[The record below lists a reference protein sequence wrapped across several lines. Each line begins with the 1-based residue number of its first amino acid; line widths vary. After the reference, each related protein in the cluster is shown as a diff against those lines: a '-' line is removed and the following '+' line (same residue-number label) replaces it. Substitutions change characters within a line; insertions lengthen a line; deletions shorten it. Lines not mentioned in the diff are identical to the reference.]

1 MSDEKTSD
9 GALVWVRKAVLG
21 TALIGMMVVIPVGIR
36 AAVEGSAALDEA
48 LSTEDVDLRIE
59 RLGHAARW
67 RMPFATHDERA
78 LDALV
83 EIGESHDD
91 EVSLAAYRE
100 ARRALLGTRAWGLSD
115 PARFEMLCER
125 IAVAMAAREEADAS
139 DVGGQGD
146 PYAYH
151 LQLLQKVPG
160 PDPLRAGGAAWAFV
174 GWAVAMVGFVGR
186 GLDDKGKLQP
196 KPATRWGLA
205 AMLLLA
211 LWTVLLATA

>member
-1 MSDEKTSD
+1 MSEENTS
-9 GALVWVRKAVLG
+9 GGTLVWVRKAVLG
-21 TALIGMMVVIPVGIR
+21 GALVGVMVVVPIAIR
-36 AAVEGSAALDEA
+36 ATVEGSAALDEA
-48 LSTEDVDLRIE
+48 LGTDDIDLRIE

-67 RMPFATHDERA
+67 RMPIATHDERA

-83 EIGESHDD
+83 EIGESRDD
-91 EVSLAAYRE
+91 EASLAAYRE

-125 IAVAMAAREEADAS
+125 IATAMAAREEADAS

-174 GWAVAMVGFVGR
+174 AWVVAMVGFVGR

-205 AMLLLA
+205 ALVLLT

>member
-1 MSDEKTSD
+1 MSRENTTGGTLAWVRRVVLS
-9 GALVWVRKAVLG
+9 GALACTMIIVPM
-21 TALIGMMVVIPVGIR
+21 ALR
-36 AAVEGSAALDEA
+36 AAVEGRAALDEA
-48 LSTEDVDLRIE
+48 LGTDDIDLRIE

-67 RMPFATHDERA
+67 RMPLVTHDERA

-83 EIGESHDD
+83 EIGER
-91 EVSLAAYRE
+91 EGGEASLAAYRE

-125 IAVAMAAREEADAS
+125 IAAAMAAREEADAS

-151 LQLLQKVPG
+151 LQLLQKAPG

-174 GWAVAMVGFVGR
+174 GWIIALVGFVGR

-205 AMLLLA
+205 ALVLLTV
-211 LWTVLLATA
+211 WTVLLATA

>member
-1 MSDEKTSD
+1 MSEEHTTGGTLAWVRRVVLG
-9 GALVWVRKAVLG
+9 GALVCV
-21 TALIGMMVVIPVGIR
+21 MVVVPMAVR
-36 AAVEGSAALDEA
+36 AAVEGRAALDEA
-48 LSTEDVDLRIE
+48 LNTDDIDLRIE

-67 RMPFATHDERA
+67 RMPLASHDEQA

-83 EIGESHDD
+83 AIGERGDG
-91 EVSLAAYRE
+91 EASLAAYRE
-100 ARRALLGTRAWGLSD
+100 ARRALLGTRAWGVSD

-125 IAVAMAAREEADAS
+125 IATAMAAREEADAS

-151 LQLLQKVPG
+151 LQLLQDVPG

-174 GWAVAMVGFVGR
+174 GWVVATVGFVGR
-186 GLDDKGKLQP
+186 GLDDKGRLRP

-205 AMLLLA
+205 ALVLLA
-211 LWTVLLATA
+211 VWTVLLATA

>member
-1 MSDEKTSD
+1 MSAEETEGGALAWVRRAVLG
-9 GALVWVRKAVLG
+9 GALVCA
-21 TALIGMMVVIPVGIR
+21 MVVVPVAIR

-48 LSTEDVDLRIE
+48 LQTDDVDLRIE

-67 RMPFATHDERA
+67 RMPIATHDDRA
-78 LDALV
+78 LDALI
-83 EIGESHDD
+83 EIGEHGEADA
-91 EVSLAAYRE
+91 SLAAYRE

-125 IAVAMAAREEADAS
+125 IAAAMAAREEADAS

-151 LQLLQKVPG
+151 LQLLQDVPG
-160 PDPLRAGGAAWAFV
+160 PDPRMAGGAAWAFV
-174 GWAVAMVGFVGR
+174 AWLLTTVGFVGR
-186 GLDDKGKLQP
+186 GLDDKGRLQP

-205 AMLLLA
+205 SLLLLA
-211 LWTVLLATA
+211 AWTVLLATA